1 LDLQTLANN
10 AKKQVGQAMPHSD
23 KSKVIS
29 CRRWNQL
36 EAIFLGVPVT
46 PLGLHRDYC
55 LMSSLCFNPGS

>member
-1 LDLQTLANN
+1 LDLQTLENN

-36 EAIFLGVPVT
+36 EATFLGVRVT

-55 LMSSLCFNPGS
+55 WMSSLCFNPGS